1 MSSLLMAL
9 VDESDGN
16 KQLLSAGGL
25 ASGGIGRVEVDG
37 DRAVA
42 DEDEDDLARLG
53 VGLAVDEPGRH
64 MEEAARLDVDVLAAA
79 GAEVEADA
87 WSRPATSAARSRLK
101 SVIESRSGAS
111 SRSCARSSRC

>member
-1 MSSLLMAL
+1 
-9 VDESDGN
+9 
-16 KQLLSAGGL
+16 
-25 ASGGIGRVEVDG
+25 
-37 DRAVA
+37 
-42 DEDEDDLARLG
+42 
-53 VGLAVDEPGRH
+53 